1 MRKVVRQVGF
11 EEPTRVLEDN
21 NESNFEKEPTVR
33 VSDIAKEKN
42 TIHGHDVGVKDSY
55 SFASVLQHKHTKK
68 TVAVSELRNNE
79 RVDGAAVVIP
89 MEAVK
94 EFSTR
99 EGMEKVL
106 ESGPWVL
113 IEMMAEVALMDSL
126 VVATPFTN
134 GKGHSLDTIE
144 VEYEWR
150 PPRCVTCCIFDHTD
164 EKCSKLVK
172 EVKSTSTSQVDEEG
186 FVMVSRKKGGAKVPP
201 KKQLV
206 GVRLTKP
213 KPNMGPNPSQ
223 NEKGMEL
230 KNSFASLEDVEE
242 DLWTRDS
249 VNVRVALNVINESD
263 SEDIDEELVL
273 EEDRRNMGMNLSPKQ
288 SEVRHVI
295 NSNNL
300 AVYAILES
308 HIASSRL
315 EITPWCILG
324 DFNVALNFKDTSVGS
339 SIMDISMREFRE
351 CVEEIELM
359 DVPRSGLQFT
369 NGFVGNYAVFQPYGI
384 SDHSPAIL
392 RIPLKAKFS
401 PKPFKF
407 ANVVT
412 TFPRFKE
419 VVNEGWS
426 AQFRGFY

>member
-1 MRKVVRQVGF
+1 MRKVVWQVGF

-33 VSDIAKEKN
+33 VSEIAKEKN

-94 EFSTR
+94 EVSLAFDNTLYGYFIGKRLAFPLVENYVKNTWAKFGLRHVMHNNGFFFFQFSSR

-106 ESGPWVL
+106 KSGPWVL

-134 GKGHSLDTIE
+134 GKGHSLDAIE

-150 PPRCVTCCIFDHTD
+150 PPRCATCCIFDHTD
-164 EKCSKLVK
+164 EKCPKLVK

-186 FVMVSRKKGGAKVPP
+186 FVTVSRKKGGAKVPP
-201 KKQLV
+201 KKQLA

-213 KPNMGPNPSQ
+213 KPNMVYRRVEKGESANTTNPPIEVASTKFVDKGPNPSQ

-249 VNVRVALNVINESD
+249 VNVRAALNVINESD
-263 SEDIDEELVL
+263 SEDINEELVL
-273 EEDRRNMGMNLSPKQ
+273 EEDRRNM
-288 SEVRHVI
+288 VTV
-295 NSNNL
+295 
-300 AVYAILES
+300 
-308 HIASSRL
+308 
-315 EITPWCILG
+315 
-324 DFNVALNFKDTSVGS
+324 
-339 SIMDISMREFRE
+339 
-351 CVEEIELM
+351 
-359 DVPRSGLQFT
+359 
-369 NGFVGNYAVFQPYGI
+369 
-384 SDHSPAIL
+384 
-392 RIPLKAKFS
+392 KAKGAS
-401 PKPFKF
+401 TP
-407 ANVVT
+407 
-412 TFPRFKE
+412 
-419 VVNEGWS
+419 VNEVTHD
-426 AQFRGFY
+426 